1 MLAWLESSQFSAG
14 VRNELWGW
22 PLALTVHAFGTA
34 LVVGLTFIITLRL
47 LGLFEAIP
55 YSSLN
60 RLFPVMWVA
69 LAVQFLSGFVLW
81 MAKPTRYVADGAF
94 VLKLSLVIVGII
106 LTLYLYR
113 TMKREAAAWDA
124 AGAVSS
130 RAMKFVAADV
140 LVWSGVLVAGR
151 LTAYLGPIYSG

>member
-69 LAVQFLSGFVLW
+69 LAVQFLSGFVLF
-81 MAKPTRYVADGAF
+81 PPDG
-94 VLKLSLVIVGII
+94 
-106 LTLYLYR
+106 
-113 TMKREAAAWDA
+113 M
-124 AGAVSS
+124 
-130 RAMKFVAADV
+130 
-140 LVWSGVLVAGR
+140 GVLPRCGPADARADALAGCMVVSR
-151 LTAYLGPIYSG
+151 SSAAVISPRPL